1 MPFGVFL
8 TPFVSSYSAQPFVVA
23 LTHRRVLDFGGGRT
37 MNPDYA
43 KVIANALA
51 CSGMLQLDPLD
62 ATDREKYLC
71 LSLKVSKVPLAVSRW
86 VSDVANGNPQYIEIC
101 AKHLEAEKVTTTSSK
116 EEAVLGSQLPQAIF
130 TPNGESLLKS
140 LEVPAKIMG
149 FIKTTLGSLGPQDK
163 LLVQVLSLF
172 RLEEDNRQPLP
183 TMHVVHRAYLA
194 IAEIDYDD
202 LVPVID
208 RLALYGLVSICNGNE
223 DTEAHLVH
231 TRCSNVESDEQHR
244 GSFYY
249 TLTYPLIQNQ
259 AAEQLLANQKN
270 AILKTMEPGAAP

>member
-1 MPFGVFL
+1 VHPL
-8 TPFVSSYSAQPFVVA
+8 VVA

-43 KVIANALA
+43 KVIANADA

-62 ATDREKYLC
+62 TADREKYLC
-71 LSLKVSKVPLAVSRW
+71 LSLHVSKVPLAVSRW

-101 AKHLEAEKVTTTSSK
+101 AKHLEAEKIITTSSK
-116 EEAVLGSQLPQAIF
+116 EEAVLGSQLPQAVF
-130 TPNGESLLKS
+130 TPNGQADLKK

-149 FIKTTLGSLGPQDK
+149 YVKTTLGSLGPQDK

-172 RLEEDNRQPLP
+172 KLEDDNRQPLP

-194 IAEIDYDD
+194 IAEIEFDE

-208 RLALYGLVSICNGNE
+208 RLALYGLVSIFNGNDNNE
-223 DTEAHLVH
+223 SHLIH
-231 TRCSNVESDEQHR
+231 TRSSHVEPDEVHR

-249 TLTYPLIQNQ
+249 LLTYPLLQNQ
-259 AAEQLLANQKN
+259 ANEQLLANQKN
-270 AILKTMEPGAAP
+270 AILKTMDPLNSSN

>member
-1 MPFGVFL
+1 M
-8 TPFVSSYSAQPFVVA
+8 A

-43 KVIANALA
+43 KVIANAEA

-62 ATDREKYLC
+62 TADREKYLC

-101 AKHLEAEKVTTTSSK
+101 AKHLESEGVITTGSK
-116 EEAVLGSQLPQAIF
+116 EEAVLGSHLPQAVF
-130 TPNGESLLKS
+130 TPNGQASLKT

-149 FIKTTLGSLGPQDK
+149 FVKTTLGSLGPQDR

-172 RLEEDNRQPLP
+172 RLEEDNKQPLP

-208 RLALYGLVSICNGNE
+208 RLALYGLVSIFNGNE
-223 DTEAHLVH
+223 DNEAHLIN
-231 TRCSNVESDEQHR
+231 TRSSNVESDEVHR
-244 GSFYY
+244 SSFYY
-249 TLTYPLIQNQ
+249 LLSYPLIQNQ
-259 AAEQLLANQKN
+259 ANEQLLANQKN
-270 AILKTMEPGAAP
+270 AILKTMEEKQ